1 MSDQGVTAEDLKPTE
16 DTEEKPTKDLEY
28 TELKLDDDDDELG
41 LIDNVDIEDI
51 PLVDELRSHVD
62 ELKTAD
68 LLDYID
74 RYQQKIE
81 VYRAQKVKLKQS
93 KRENVKK
100 HRGSVIDLHNRMFKK
115 LIDTESEQKTELEH
129 TKDRVLELETEVKKF
144 KFTEQD
150 AEAVA
155 KGDGNSF
162 KTGQIETLLDENAKL
177 EKKARDLETKLKS
190 SVIELEK
197 MKREKT
203 HDEQRKSIST
213 LHTNMFTK
221 LLDAED
227 DFKDKMDKVN
237 AKLVRTQRALKLEK
251 MRTVQSDHLRRD
263 SIQTVHNNM
272 LTKLLDAEAEHDMKE
287 ERHQKEVNAL
297 KAALR
302 KEILRNAARAEKDA
316 ADREDV
322 DSDMS
327 DLETEKETRHT
338 PKHKERFDDLW
349 NEADEPAA
357 EVERL
362 KRQIVGLEKQ
372 LKEANVENEEIERTR
387 KDSIHNLHNNMFQK
401 LLDAE
406 FEYEEEI
413 ERLHREKEEFNK
425 KIEFYEDALKKM
437 NSGDG
442 ATEIIQLR
450 EEIQQKNEEIE
461 ALQVKVE
468 NEQKQ
473 MQIIPHDY
481 LDNLLEEAC
490 AKHTRKESL
499 MNHLQAQLEKHLPQ
513 PVAAQLAETLVIS
526 VQNNAY
532 DKMEITEED
541 TKDDNRRSSQLL
553 LSETAVAEDGGAK
566 PADKTLNSLVSM
578 VNQLQIENQVLK
590 AEKESLQSRM
600 DEQCD
605 ASKEQQN
612 SLQSVV
618 NKLQNEVKI
627 LQVEKEGLQS
637 LTDELLQKQSEMA
650 KDIAQSKSMR
660 SMIKELQNEVE
671 ILRTE
676 KDNSIET
683 CNQLRNENNALN
695 EECKESK
702 MELVN
707 LKSKYDELKQKC
719 PLDITQY
726 KEWSG
731 EDVIMW
737 IVSLEN
743 GRFKKYEETLKVSFK
758 EQEFVGQWLDDVQKS
773 DVHDWGIKHFGDK
786 TKLFQYIDEI
796 TNNTL
801 KSSPCFLYVTHM

>member
-81 VYRAQKVKLKQS
+81 VYLAQKVKLKQS

-155 KGDGNSF
+155 KGDANAF

-177 EKKARDLETKLKS
+177 EKKARDLETKLKDKS

-197 MKREKT
+197 MKHEKT
-203 HDEQRKSIST
+203 HDAHRKSIST
-213 LHTNMFTK
+213 LHTNMFKK

-227 DFKDKMDKVN
+227 DFEDKMDKVN
-237 AKLVRTQRALKLEK
+237 EELVQTQRELQLEK
-251 MRTVQSDHLRRD
+251 MRTVQSDKLRRD

-272 LTKLLDAEAEHDMKE
+272 LTKLLDAQAEHDERE
-287 ERHQKEVNAL
+287 ERHQKEVNEL

-302 KEILRNAARAEKDA
+302 KEILRGQARAEKDA

-413 ERLHREKEEFNK
+413 ERLHQEKEEFNE
-425 KIEFYEDALKKM
+425 KIQFYEEAFKKM

-442 ATEIIQLR
+442 ATIVNPTEIIQLR

-461 ALQVKVE
+461 ENKQQIFQLKRKIEALQVKVE

-473 MQIIPHDY
+473 RRGSVSFLSKQMMAK
-481 LDNLLEEAC
+481 LLEAEEENEEQRQEF
-490 AKHTRKESL
+490 KSK
-499 MNHLQAQLEKHLPQ
+499 LQQLEKELGDSKEMAFNSEKTRRNSVTKVSQTMFHKLL
-513 PVAAQLAETLVIS
+513 VAEQTKKQMTQQYTDRIKELERQLAVEKLKNETVSSEQDVIAMDIDKYKNKAQTLQKEIVEYKEQTEADDRVRRES
-526 VQNNAY
+526 MSKLQNNY
-532 DKMEITEED
+532 WEK
-541 TKDDNRRSSQLL
+541 LL
-553 LSETAVAEDGGAK
+553 DAED
-566 PADKTLNSLVSM
+566 SHFE
-578 VNQLQIENQVLK
+578 QI
-590 AEKESLQSRM
+590 
-600 DEQCD
+600 
-605 ASKEQQN
+605 
-612 SLQSVV
+612 
-618 NKLQNEVKI
+618 NKLQQMVRDLRIKNEDLVTSKLNLI
-627 LQVEKEGLQS
+627 AECDKQMRDLRAAVYVYN
-637 LTDELLQKQSEMA
+637 KQS
-650 KDIAQSKSMR
+650 
-660 SMIKELQNEVE
+660 
-671 ILRTE
+671 
-676 KDNSIET
+676 
-683 CNQLRNENNALN
+683 
-695 EECKESK
+695 
-702 MELVN
+702 
-707 LKSKYDELKQKC
+707 
-719 PLDITQY
+719 
-726 KEWSG
+726 
-731 EDVIMW
+731 
-737 IVSLEN
+737 
-743 GRFKKYEETLKVSFK
+743 
-758 EQEFVGQWLDDVQKS
+758 
-773 DVHDWGIKHFGDK
+773 
-786 TKLFQYIDEI
+786 
-796 TNNTL
+796 
-801 KSSPCFLYVTHM
+801 SSSWF